1 MSISRGRDQKVQP
14 KAASKYGTS
23 QTEAEHKRTL
33 SWGNISPFRLKL
45 LIASIT
51 ASGDAITLG
60 STRQGGLMFTVLEQ
74 DERYREYSSDID
86 DLEEKMRRYTD
97 AALAAVPQQV
107 RDAIIEQC
115 REI

>member
-1 MSISRGRDQKVQP
+1 
-14 KAASKYGTS
+14 
-23 QTEAEHKRTL
+23 
-33 SWGNISPFRLKL
+33 
-45 LIASIT
+45 
-51 ASGDAITLG
+51 
-60 STRQGGLMFTVLEQ
+60 MFTVLEQ